1 MFRQTILKIFIDDYL
16 KKGGKSPFGVVKKDV
31 VWTRIFY
38 VYTIKKNNENM
49 MKKCAKL
56 RKKALQMYF
65 QCDKIEKLRKTGDE
79 AEGC

>member
-49 MKKCAKL
+49 VKKCAKL
-56 RKKALQMYF
+56 
-65 QCDKIEKLRKTGDE
+65 
-79 AEGC
+79 